1 MIVRVP
7 LAYRHGNIELEG
19 IFIHDDALDT
29 SAPGVLLIHEFMGL
43 GKYMIPH
50 GERLARQGY
59 AVLLCD
65 MYGKGIKPKDS
76 QEASLQ
82 ARIYRENRVL
92 MRSRVRAGFDALQ
105 NHPMTDRTKL
115 FAVGFSFGG
124 CTALELARS
133 GANLAGTVSFY
144 GYLNTFMPCKP
155 GDVKGRILVL
165 HGAHDRVVPMDEIPV
180 FENEMR
186 KAGADFHVVVFDEAG
201 HGFANATQ
209 ENNMP
214 TGSWYCEKTSER
226 AWATVLD
233 FMTKNRGRN

>member
-1 MIVRVP
+1 MIVHAP
-7 LAYRHGNIELEG
+7 LTYHHDNVELEG
-19 IFIHDDALDT
+19 IFIHDDSRGT
-29 SAPGVLLIHEFMGL
+29 SMPGVLLIHEFMGL
-43 GKYMIPH
+43 GEYLIPH

-65 MYGKGIKPKDS
+65 MYGKGIKPKYPS
-76 QEASLQ
+76 EASMQ

-92 MRSRVRAGFDALQ
+92 MRSRARAGLDALQ
-105 NHPMTDRTKL
+105 NQPMTDQAKL

-144 GYLNTFMPCKP
+144 GYLNTVMPCGP

-186 KAGADFHVVVFDEAG
+186 KAETDLRLVVFDDAG

-209 ENNMP
+209 ENDTA
-214 TGSWYCEKTSER
+214 TGAWYCEETSER
-226 AWATVLD
+226 AWATVLE
-233 FMTKNRGRN
+233 FLTKT